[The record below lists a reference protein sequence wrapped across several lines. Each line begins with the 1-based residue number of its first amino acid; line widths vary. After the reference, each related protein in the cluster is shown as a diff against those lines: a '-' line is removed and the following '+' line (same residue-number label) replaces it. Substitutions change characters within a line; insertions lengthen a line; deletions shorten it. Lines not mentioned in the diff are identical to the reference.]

1 MEFSQDT
8 THLDVRYIASLARIA
23 LSDDEVQLLQPQMQE
38 ILSFFEKLKQ
48 LDVGSDELEAT
59 GEGKAVWRP
68 DEKGAELG
76 QDVAMDVA
84 VQNRHEQFVV
94 PKIIE

>member
-8 THLDVRYIASLARIA
+8 AHLDVRYIASLARIA

-38 ILSFFEKLKQ
+38 ILSFFEELKQ
-48 LDVGSDELEAT
+48 LDVGPDDFGKQ
-59 GEGKAVWRP
+59 GEGTAVWRP
-68 DEKGAELG
+68 DERGGELG
-76 QDVAMDVA
+76 QEVALNVA

>member
-8 THLDVRYIASLARIA
+8 THLDVKYIASLARIA
-23 LSDDEVQLLQPQMQE
+23 LSDEEVKLLQPQMQE
-38 ILSFFEKLKQ
+38 ILSFFEELKQ
-48 LDVGSDELEAT
+48 LDIDSEELESPGNDA
-59 GEGKAVWRP
+59 AVWRP
-68 DEKGAELG
+68 DEKGMELG
-76 QDVAMDVA
+76 QEIAMDVA

>member
-8 THLDVRYIASLARIA
+8 AHIDVKYIASLARIA
-23 LSDDEVQLLQPQMQE
+23 LSPEEVEALQPQMRD
-38 ILSFFEKLKQ
+38 ILDFFGELKQ
-48 LDVGSDELEAT
+48 LDVEQTECLDDMDD
-59 GEGKAVWRP
+59 AVAWRP
-68 DEKGAELG
+68 DDKGVELG
-76 QDVAMDVA
+76 QRVAMDVS

>member
-8 THLDVRYIASLARIA
+8 TQIDVKYIASLARIA
-23 LSDDEVQLLQPQMQE
+23 LSPGEVEALQPQMRD
-38 ILSFFEKLKQ
+38 ILDFFGELKQ
-48 LDVGSDELEAT
+48 LDVEQTERLDDMDD
-59 GEGKAVWRP
+59 AVAWRP
-68 DEKGAELG
+68 DDKGVELG
-76 QDVAMDVA
+76 QTVAMDVS

>member
-23 LSDDEVQLLQPQMQE
+23 LSDEEVKLLQPQMQE
-38 ILSFFEKLKQ
+38 ILSFFEELKQ
-48 LDVGSDELEAT
+48 LDVGSEDFEKS
-59 GEGKAVWRP
+59 GEGAAVWRP
-68 DEKGAELG
+68 DERGEELG
-76 QDVAMDVA
+76 QDVAMNVA
-84 VQNRHEQFVV
+84 VQHRHEQFVV

>member
-8 THLDVRYIASLARIA
+8 THLDVKYIASLARIA
-23 LSDDEVQLLQPQMQE
+23 LSDEEIKLLQPQMQE
-38 ILSFFEKLKQ
+38 ILSFFEELKQ
-48 LDVGSDELEAT
+48 LDIDSEELESPGNDA
-59 GEGKAVWRP
+59 AVWRP
-68 DEKGAELG
+68 DEKGTELG
-76 QDVAMDVA
+76 QEIAMDVA

>member
-1 MEFSQDT
+1 MEFSKDT

-23 LSDDEVQLLQPQMQE
+23 LSDEEVKLLQPQMQE
-38 ILSFFEKLKQ
+38 ILSFFEELKQ
-48 LDVGSDELEAT
+48 LDVGPDEF
-59 GEGKAVWRP
+59 GKQGGNAAVWRP
-68 DEKGAELG
+68 DEKGGELG
-76 QDVAMDVA
+76 QEIALNVA

>member
-8 THLDVRYIASLARIA
+8 THLDVKYIASLAHIA
-23 LSDDEVQLLQPQMQE
+23 LSDDEIKLLQPQMQE
-38 ILSFFEKLKQ
+38 ILSFFEELKQ
-48 LDVGSDELEAT
+48 LDIGPEELETT
-59 GEGKAVWRP
+59 GNDAAVWRP

-76 QDVAMDVA
+76 QEIAMNVA

>member
-8 THLDVRYIASLARIA
+8 AHLDVRYIASLARIA

-38 ILSFFEKLKQ
+38 ILSFFEALKQ
-48 LDVGSDELEAT
+48 LDVGSDEFEKQ
-59 GEGKAVWRP
+59 GEDAAVWRP
-68 DEKGAELG
+68 DEKGGELG
-76 QDVAMDVA
+76 QEVALNVA

>member
-8 THLDVRYIASLARIA
+8 THLDVKYIASLARIA
-23 LSDDEVQLLQPQMQE
+23 LSDAEVKLLHPQMQE
-38 ILSFFEKLKQ
+38 ILSFFEELKQ
-48 LDVGSDELEAT
+48 LDIGQEELEAT
-59 GEGKAVWRP
+59 GIDAAVWRP

-76 QDVAMDVA
+76 QEIAMDVA